1 MPDLNPAEKLG
12 SGLVACLVLCYL
24 CLLHLCLILVCTL
37 GLATIYNFLGATV
50 SQMGPWGL

>member
-1 MPDLNPAEKLG
+1 MPDLKPAEKLG